1 MMKAFQSK
9 DRMAAFYALV
19 IAIVLL
25 IASFYGTDAEVYLFP
40 RITATFITV
49 LALILAYD
57 AFKQG
62 GFSEQ
67 REIVLVDWK
76 TLLPGL
82 AVGIIYVLLLE
93 RVGFYTCSFFAFF
106 AICMI
111 YGKRSLF
118 DPRAFV
124 LKLLVTTVTLIV
136 LYVLFWKLLNVRTP
150 TGILF

>member
-1 MMKAFQSK
+1 VKVFQSK
-9 DRMAAFYALV
+9 DRLAAFYALL
-19 IAIVLL
+19 IALL
-25 IASFYGTDAEVYLFP
+25 LLVASFYGTDAEVYLFP
-40 RITATFITV
+40 RITAAFITV

-62 GFSEQ
+62 GSSEQ
-67 REIVLVDWK
+67 RETVLVDWK

-82 AVGIIYVLLLE
+82 VVGIIYVVLLE

-118 DPRAFV
+118 DPRAFI
-124 LKLLVTTVTLIV
+124 LKLVVTLVTMIV

>member
-1 MMKAFQSK
+1 MKAFISK
-9 DRMAAFYALV
+9 DRLAAFYALL
-19 IAIVLL
+19 IALLLL

-40 RITATFITV
+40 RITAIFIAV
-49 LALILAYD
+49 LALILSYD
-57 AFKQG
+57 AFNQG
-62 GFSEQ
+62 APGGE
-67 REIVLVDWK
+67 RETTLVDWK

-82 AVGIIYVLLLE
+82 AVGIIYVVLLE

-124 LKLLVTTVTLIV
+124 LKLLVTTVTMII